1 MNVKRYQKWFKSG
14 LAIVMAGA
22 MMIGTAVP
30 NAATI
35 SQAADSAA
43 SEQPASAQ
51 AIVSSDAADIKFS
64 EKHIVSDLTLPV
76 QGAKG
81 SKISWK
87 SSNESVIAN
96 DGKVTRPKKGEPDN
110 EEIGR
115 AHV

>member
-64 EKHIVSDLTLPV
+64 EKHIVSRSEERRV
-76 QGAKG
+76 
-81 SKISWK
+81 
-87 SSNESVIAN
+87 
-96 DGKVTRPKKGEPDN
+96 GKECG
-110 EEIGR
+110 
-115 AHV
+115 

>member
-43 SEQPASAQ
+43 S
-51 AIVSSDAADIKFS
+51 
-64 EKHIVSDLTLPV
+64 
-76 QGAKG
+76 
-81 SKISWK
+81 
-87 SSNESVIAN
+87 
-96 DGKVTRPKKGEPDN
+96 
-110 EEIGR
+110 
-115 AHV
+115 